1 MLQQYINM
9 GFSQA
14 QIQKAQQICKQNRN
28 LEILDVLLKN
38 VQSPIKEQSQSQ
50 ILRELSFDV
59 LTPDQRLRQK
69 GTPVGLKN
77 LANVCYL
84 NSLIQTYFHN
94 PIFVKEILSFRYPIQ
109 LNFEDLLN
117 KNEAKAK
124 RIKSSID
131 LVVHLQRL
139 FAYLVHTDRKYV
151 DPYRVFLNVVD
162 EFGNRFQLGDQKD
175 WAEFNLQFITCID
188 EGLKYHENKIM
199 DAEIQS
205 KEEYGEIQESD
216 QYQQERNRSGITLS
230 RSMILLDE
238 NKTKLI
244 EQQPLQSQP
253 QNQTIINRLFFG
265 KTKEYITHPN
275 QRNQSEEQEQI
286 FLQIILNVKNRS
298 LYQAWEANNSFSIEG
313 YRNGSEVIE
322 LAEKTIWIT
331 QIPDSLL
338 FQIQRVGYDPERGLI
353 KLNDEFRF
361 EKEIYADRFLLENR
375 QKVIETQQQLHELKI
390 QQGELLSQ
398 MEKYQNYS
406 GISMLTILSTAAKY
420 VKEAKPDDEI
430 MQQRIDQC
438 RLSIQLILQKF
449 QLQLDQINQKIEDL
463 YAIMKKY
470 KYFLQSIL
478 IHEGAAESGHYYT
491 YIYNPFLKQWFKF
504 NDINVTQ
511 VSEEKVL
518 RDAYGDGKSK
528 TNAYCLIYQRADH
541 FESGSYSDYTN
552 KSVYAQYIQQN
563 LFEEVTNDNK
573 KFQIEQQEYELVE
586 LGDLVV
592 EIYNLQ
598 FQQVNEMARKYKNR
612 NGNPL
617 NNFPTYLRTLLDQ
630 MNDLVKWSILDYA
643 IREAS
648 QGKRTLRDYQEQMIF
663 QQRIKYNLE
672 QLNHFKVPSKYEVD
686 KQTIKHL
693 QYYYM
698 QYISSLRITAIQQYQ
713 HI

>member
-1 MLQQYINM
+1 MLQQYMNM
-9 GFSQA
+9 GFSQQ
-14 QIQKAQQICKQNRN
+14 QIQKASQICKQNRN

-69 GTPVGLKN
+69 GIPVGLKN

-94 PIFVKEILSFRYPIQ
+94 PIFVQEILSFKYPVQ

-117 KNEAKAK
+117 KNE
-124 RIKSSID
+124 
-131 LVVHLQRL
+131 VHLQRL
-139 FAYLVHTDRKYV
+139 FVYLVHTDRKYV

-175 WAEFNLQFITCID
+175 WAEFNLQFITCVD

-199 DAEIQS
+199 DAEMQG
-205 KEEYGEIQESD
+205 KEEIQESD
-216 QYQQERNRSGITLS
+216 QQQNRSGIQLT

-238 NKTKLI
+238 NKAKLI
-244 EQQPLQSQP
+244 EQQPLQSQL

-275 QRNQSEEQEQI
+275 QRNQSEEQEQV
-286 FLQIILNVKNRS
+286 FLQIILNVKNKS
-298 LYQAWEANNSFSIEG
+298 LYQAWEANNSFLIEG

-361 EKEIYADRFLLENR
+361 DKEIYADRFLLENR
-375 QKVIETQQQLHELKI
+375 QKVIETQQQLNELKI
-390 QQGELLSQ
+390 QQGELLQ
-398 MEKYQNYS
+398 QIEKYQNYS
-406 GISMLTILSTAAKY
+406 GISMLTVLGTAAKY
-420 VKEAKPDDEI
+420 VKEVKPDDEI

-438 RLSIQLILQKF
+438 KLSIQLILQRL

-491 YIYNPFLKQWFKF
+491 YIYNPLLKQWFKF
-504 NDINVTQ
+504 NDINVIQ

-518 RDAYGDGKSK
+518 KDAYGDGKSK
-528 TNAYCLIYQRADH
+528 TNAYCLIYQLADR
-541 FESGSYSDYTN
+541 FEPTSYSDYTN
-552 KSVYAQYIQQN
+552 QSIYAKYIQQN
-563 LFEEVTNDNK
+563 LFDEVTNDNK

-592 EIYNLQ
+592 QIYNIQ
-598 FQQVNEMARKYKNR
+598 FQQVNEVARKYKNR
-612 NGNPL
+612 NRNPL
-617 NNFPTYLRTLLDQ
+617 NNFCSYLRTLLDQ
-630 MNDLVKWSILDYA
+630 MNDLVKWSILDSA

-648 QGKRTLRDYQEQMIF
+648 QGKRNLRDYQEQMIF
-663 QQRIKYNLE
+663 QQRIKYNFE
-672 QLNHFKVPSKYEVD
+672 QLNHFKVPSKYEID

-693 QYYYM
+693 QYYYLE
-698 QYISSLRITAIQQYQ
+698 YISSLRVTAIQQYQ

>member
-1 MLQQYINM
+1 MLQQYLNM
-9 GFSQA
+9 GFTYITDLQVESKHRDLGCA
-14 QIQKAQQICKQNRN
+14 FK
-28 LEILDVLLKN
+28 EN

-69 GTPVGLKN
+69 GKPVGLKN

-94 PIFVKEILSFRYPIQ
+94 PIFVKEILSFKYPVQ

-199 DAEIQS
+199 DAEIQNKDES
-205 KEEYGEIQESD
+205 GDMHESD
-216 QYQQERNRSGITLS
+216 QYQNEKNKSGTTLT

-238 NKTKLI
+238 NKAKLI

-298 LYQAWEANNSFSIEG
+298 LYQAWEANNSFLIEG

-322 LAEKTIWIT
+322 VAEKTIWIT

-353 KLNDEFRF
+353 KMNDEFRF

-375 QKVIETQQQLHELKI
+375 QKVIETQQQLNELKI
-390 QQGELLSQ
+390 EQAKLLFQ
-398 MEKYQNYS
+398 MDKYQNLG
-406 GISMLTILSTAAKY
+406 GISMLTILNTATKY
-420 VKEAKPDDEI
+420 VKEVKPDDEI
-430 MQQRIDQC
+430 MQQRIEQC
-438 RLSIQLILQKF
+438 RLSIQMILQKF
-449 QLQLDQINQKIEDL
+449 QFQLDEINQKIEDL

-491 YIYNPFLKQWFKF
+491 YIYNPFLKHWFKF

-528 TNAYCLIYQRADH
+528 TNAYCLIYQRSDH
-541 FESGSYSDYTN
+541 FEPQSYSDYTN
-552 KSVYAQYIQQN
+552 NSVYAQYIQQN
-563 LFEEVTNDNK
+563 LYEEVTNDNK
-573 KFQIEQQEYELVE
+573 KFSIEQKEYELVE

-592 EIYNLQ
+592 EIYNVQ
-598 FQQVNEMARKYKNR
+598 FQQVNEMARKFKNR

-648 QGKRTLRDYQEQMIF
+648 QGKRNLRDYQEQLIF
-663 QQRIKYNLE
+663 QQRCISIILILE
-672 QLNHFKVPSKYEVD
+672 SNTILNN
-686 KQTIKHL
+686 
-693 QYYYM
+693 
-698 QYISSLRITAIQQYQ
+698 
-713 HI
+713 